1 MVTTGEP
8 DGWGQ
13 CHTVGRIAFRAQF
26 FRRRQRYR
34 NQTRSKRERAL
45 PPMTK
50 TPLTAPSARSNSL
63 DDIDGGP
70 ERGVYTQMRG
80 IEQVRVGRRLQG
92 RGGAPGIALEIG
104 RASCRERVY
113 VLV

>member
-13 CHTVGRIAFRAQF
+13 CHTVGRVAFRAQF
-26 FRRRQRYR
+26 FGAGSGFVTKRG
-34 NQTRSKRERAL
+34 RSGERAL

-70 ERGVYTQMRG
+70 ECRVYTQMRG
-80 IEQVRVGRRLQG
+80 IEQVRVWSRFK
-92 RGGAPGIALEIG
+92 RGDAAP
-104 RASCRERVY
+104 
-113 VLV
+113 